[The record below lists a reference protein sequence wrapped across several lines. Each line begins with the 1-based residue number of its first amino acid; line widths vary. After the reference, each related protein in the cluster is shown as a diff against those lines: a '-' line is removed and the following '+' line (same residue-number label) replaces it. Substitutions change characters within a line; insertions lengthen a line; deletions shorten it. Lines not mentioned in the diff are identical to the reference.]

1 MTVKDLVVAERRRLR
16 EFGLTKRAVD
26 NFWQGQLSGLA
37 ICYALSE
44 EDRGIEVCMSSG
56 LKRHLDEYLR
66 IHNPLDFEPS
76 DEHGVEDLVKAIAL
90 LELEVDRLL
99 RLKKKMEEVTE

>member
-1 MTVKDLVVAERRRLR
+1 MTVKDLVAAERRRLK
-16 EFGLTKRAVD
+16 EYGLTKKAVD
-26 NFWQGQLSGLA
+26 NFRQGQLTSLA

-44 EDRGIEVCMSSG
+44 EDRGVEVRMSSG
-56 LKRHLDEYLR
+56 LVRTLDEYLL
-66 IHNPLDFEPS
+66 IHNPLDFNPS

-99 RLKKKMEEVTE
+99 RLEKKSEVTE